1 MTRCSI
7 LGIKEVVQFAFNN
20 LASLASLHSVFNYS
34 LILFMLGLLIK

>member
-20 LASLASLHSVFNYS
+20 LASLEKISLLVC
-34 LILFMLGLLIK
+34 LFGLGYPR